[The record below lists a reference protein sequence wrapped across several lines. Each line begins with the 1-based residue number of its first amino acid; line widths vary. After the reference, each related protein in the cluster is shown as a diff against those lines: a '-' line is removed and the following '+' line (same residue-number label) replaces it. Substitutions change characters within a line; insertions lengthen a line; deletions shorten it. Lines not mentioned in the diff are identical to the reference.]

1 MEPWLQGQANAAGG
15 RPTPL
20 DGRASYHHWTGIF
33 NGQLFTYHH
42 LAALFPE
49 RYAPH
54 SGERFPWHCPVVG
67 CHAVHQF
74 AVELAGHFTVAHLSA
89 RLLDNRNGTFSNLG
103 PQDDPRGFAF
113 VAAQRQTPLGWAAPF
128 QFGPP
133 SETSSGA
140 ATPVPEN
147 ADDNPDNGVAEPND
161 GSESDQWRDS
171 GISMAATSE
180 DSDDD
185 DDDDDDDDLPAQT
198 IQIPTVLPAAQAPV
212 PFPSLL
218 VLRTIHDHHPRQELP
233 DPTPLE
239 LEIWPYITRWTL
251 YPLPI
256 PSPSTPAHRTL
267 LALLSFPRIRTLPV
281 SWQERLLART
291 PSLGTLT
298 AIALYLGG
306 RAEFGSPCQSHCGQH
321 GALVERLFT
330 VQREEAWENGL
341 GHWKFEKKFAFPRCV
356 KVPGALEGDLEVE
369 EVLGGRPCCNHFFRE
384 LRGAWETGEPFPP
397 RPPGGLVWNGPMW

>member
-1 MEPWLQGQANAAGG
+1 MEPWLQEQANAAGG

-74 AVELAGHFTVAHLSA
+74 AVQLAGHFTVVHLSA
-89 RLLDNRNGTFSNLG
+89 RFLDNRDGTFSNLG

-128 QFGPP
+128 QFDPP

-147 ADDNPDNGVAEPND
+147 ADDNPGNGVAEPDD
-161 GSESDQWRDS
+161 G
-171 GISMAATSE
+171 
-180 DSDDD
+180 SDDD
-185 DDDDDDDDLPAQT
+185 DDFPAQT
-198 IQIPTVLPAAQAPV
+198 IQIPIVHPVAQAHAV

-218 VLRTIHDHHPRQELP
+218 VLRTIHDHHPREELP

-251 YPLPI
+251 YPLPL

-267 LALLSFPRIRTLPV
+267 LALLSFPRIHTLPV
-281 SWQERLLART
+281 SWQERLRART

-298 AIALYLGG
+298 TIALYLGG

-321 GALVERLFT
+321 GALVERLFA

-356 KVPGALEGDLEVE
+356 KVPEALEGDREVE
-369 EVLGGRPCCNHFFRE
+369 EVLRGRPCCNHFFRE
-384 LRGAWETGEPFPP
+384 LRGAWETSEPFPP

>member
-113 VAAQRQTPLGWAAPF
+113 
-128 QFGPP
+128 FGPP

-198 IQIPTVLPAAQAPV
+198 IQIPT
-212 PFPSLL
+212 
-218 VLRTIHDHHPRQELP
+218 ELP